1 MTFNFEERWFYSFL
15 TYFLTVSFTIS
26 VSYAC
31 HLLPSFS
38 VEPYST
44 HSNILSLLSFGSLF
58 SELSPSSLSSLKC
71 GAKGLSFQSL
81 KTGLTLQRA
90 VVEASCCKTSWKE
103 RWGKWRG
110 SSRVVLSKLLEGSF
124 LFPVAL
130 LSKAFCLETRV
141 PGQYVLN
148 YWWTVHQ
155 YSAFLTPIS
164 CLVHQSL
171 SKGIWREK
179 LSHTP
184 GIWPWRTQGAARA
197 LPAGKARPPT

>member
-1 MTFNFEERWFYSFL
+1 MVLQFPYIFPYSFI
-15 TYFLTVSFTIS
+15 YHFCFIW
-26 VSYAC
+26 
-31 HLLPSFS
+31 LPSFTFLFCRTVLYTYQHSIASIIWIPLLWTLSKFS
-38 VEPYST
+38 V
-44 HSNILSLLSFGSLF
+44 LF
-58 SELSPSSLSSLKC
+58 EMWSERFVFPKLENR
-71 GAKGLSFQSL
+71 
-81 KTGLTLQRA
+81 GLTLQRA

-148 YWWTVHQ
+148 YSWTVYQ

-184 GIWPWRTQGAARA
+184 GFWPWRTQGAARA